1 MSTRD
6 FRAWVFE
13 AAVKPDALDEYGALA
28 RKISAD
34 NQAAEPGQQVFEWF
48 IDGKDV
54 HIYERSPRPATISR

>member
-6 FRAWVFE
+6 FLVGIRSGRQAGRAGRN
-13 AAVKPDALDEYGALA
+13 GALA

-54 HIYERSPRPATISR
+54 HIYERSPRPAAISR